1 MEAIA
6 SRGVELTDEHLD
18 NLIGNLMTELVK
30 LDEIVVEGDLKLQ
43 KRKQVYFGILCD
55 YFIGFFVC
63 YINHSVY
70 WLFQEKRVQSY
81 IETLDLLKLRN
92 TKLSSKSDEVSLQK
106 QEHSYGKVTV
116 PLQKQA
122 KQRNLTE
129 LKHPFRDSDS
139 FVVTTKWETFDWGM
153 LLF

>member
-55 YFIGFFVC
+55 YSIGFFVC

-70 WLFQEKRVQSY
+70 
-81 IETLDLLKLRN
+81 
-92 TKLSSKSDEVSLQK
+92 
-106 QEHSYGKVTV
+106 
-116 PLQKQA
+116 
-122 KQRNLTE
+122 
-129 LKHPFRDSDS
+129 
-139 FVVTTKWETFDWGM
+139 
-153 LLF
+153 

>member
-55 YFIGFFVC
+55 YFICFFVC
-63 YINHSVY
+63 YINHQFIDYSR
-70 WLFQEKRVQSY
+70 KREYRV
-81 IETLDLLKLRN
+81 TLRHLIC
-92 TKLSSKSDEVSLQK
+92 
-106 QEHSYGKVTV
+106 
-116 PLQKQA
+116 
-122 KQRNLTE
+122 
-129 LKHPFRDSDS
+129 
-139 FVVTTKWETFDWGM
+139 
-153 LLF
+153 

>member
-1 MEAIA
+1 FQKDSNSIAQICLQVDKFAQQVTDLEAIA
-6 SRGVELTDEHLD
+6 SRGVELTDDNLD

-30 LDEIVVEGDLKLQ
+30 LDEIVVEGDLNLQ
-43 KRKQVYFGILCD
+43 KRK
-55 YFIGFFVC
+55 
-63 YINHSVY
+63 
-70 WLFQEKRVQSY
+70 QEKRVQSY
-81 IETLDLLKLRN
+81 IETLDLLKLCN
-92 TKLSSKSDEVSLQK
+92 TKLSSKSGEVPLQK

-139 FVVTTKWETFDWGM
+139 FVVTTKWETFD
-153 LLF
+153 

>member
-6 SRGVELTDEHLD
+6 SRGVELTDKHLD

-55 YFIGFFVC
+55 YFLGFFVC
-63 YINHSVY
+63 YIIIY

-81 IETLDLLKLRN
+81 IETLDMLRLRN
-92 TKLSSKSDEVSLQK
+92 TQLSSKSGKVPLQK